1 MSSIFAFS
9 VNFLIYKII
18 LNYILMFLKLNDSE
32 IKCLLLFGPA
42 LCQEKKTH
50 TMYDYISK

>member
-1 MSSIFAFS
+1 
-9 VNFLIYKII
+9 
-18 LNYILMFLKLNDSE
+18 MFLKLNDSE

-50 TMYDYISK
+50 TMYDYISKWQFKAVKLDVLSFLKYTL